1 MPHHC
6 YHIYHRYHHSSSVIC
21 IDVRGPCFGRSL
33 WASRSHDLSQHR
45 GSVRR
50 PMSIIPY
57 PSDPHIAGTVSCY
70 FKPLHTEAKRQ
81 SWVVFIAT
89 KDLVVLLQPLR
100 TGIWTA
106 HHWSTISKLFA
117 DSPNISNNYLHPE
130 LFGSFWSSCCALQ
143 NATLGAM
150 PRHLESL
157 ITLAD
162 RTQQPQQTQ
171 QTSFSVPSAP
181 CDSGRSVQCQDAVW
195 KCVPRN
201 WWSNLSKSRY
211 PKPSKTFGSL
221 VPHFPMDCRCALNF
235 RLQAVRAQTCRP
247 PDHEKIW
254 NEKECWDIL
263 RHVETRSGLNL
274 VIYSVHDG
282 SSMLTSDSC
291 SLQLTTCSFSPLC
304 RASIRIWWY

>member
-157 ITLAD
+157 ITIAD
-162 RTQQPQQTQ
+162 RTQQPQQNKHPFLCLLRLVTLEGLCNVKTLYESVSQGIDGPICQNPGTQ
-171 QTSFSVPSAP
+171 
-181 CDSGRSVQCQDAVW
+181 
-195 KCVPRN
+195 N
-201 WWSNLSKSRY
+201 H
-211 PKPSKTFGSL
+211 PKPL
-221 VPHFPMDCRCALNF
+221 VPWFPTFPWIVD
-235 RLQAVRAQTCRP
+235 VR
-247 PDHEKIW
+247 
-254 NEKECWDIL
+254 
-263 RHVETRSGLNL
+263 
-274 VIYSVHDG
+274 
-282 SSMLTSDSC
+282 
-291 SLQLTTCSFSPLC
+291 
-304 RASIRIWWY
+304 